1 MRSVIALFI
10 CWLTIP
16 LSGQEDPL
24 ARGDAAWARRAEGQ
38 VNGRAA
44 DAPISAAVAA
54 YEEALRR
61 QPENLE
67 VMWKLLRAL
76 YFRGEFTT
84 EDPDAKQ
91 EIFDRG
97 RQVSE
102 AALDR
107 LAARVSGRV
116 GGRKKL
122 DKMTP
127 EELCEAFREV
137 PEAVPIY
144 YWGGVHW
151 GLWGEVFGKI
161 AAARQGVGQRIRDYS
176 LVVIGLAPAE
186 YEDAGGYRL
195 LGRLHTVAP
204 KIPFFT
210 GWINREAAIRELRR
224 AVEIG
229 PAEPYNAFYLADAL
243 LQYQK
248 DRKHEAIELLREL
261 SALEPRPHKQVED
274 SNIRERARALLR
286 SVSK

>member
-1 MRSVIALFI
+1 MRSVIALLI
-10 CWLTIP
+10 GLLTVP
-16 LSGQEDPL
+16 ATAQDDPL

-38 VNGRAA
+38 ENGRAA
-44 DAPISAAVAA
+44 VAPISEAVDA

-84 EDPDAKQ
+84 DDPDAKQ

-102 AALDR
+102 ASLDR
-107 LAARVSGRV
+107 LAARV
-116 GGRKKL
+116 GGREKL
-122 DKMTP
+122 DEMTP

-161 AAARQGVGQRIRDYS
+161 AAARQGVGQRIRDDS
-176 LVVIGLAPAE
+176 LVVIGLAPPE

-210 GWINREAAIRELRR
+210 GWIDRETAIRELRR

-229 PAEPYNAFYLADAL
+229 PDEPYNAFYLADAL

-248 DRKHEAIELLREL
+248 NRKHEAIKLLREL
-261 SALEPRPHKQVED
+261 SALEPRPRKLVED
-274 SNIRERARALLR
+274 SNIRERARALLW